1 MESSDVVKAKK
12 IISYIT
18 LGIYIS
24 FMILSS
30 AFMIIF
36 WIICFFSND
45 GNIMTK
51 DAMWLQTMDIILVDT
66 VVLYSIPIISCIV
79 QFFTNRIYFFIQ
91 VGIIVFHW
99 LLMNGVVLYITA
111 SEIAFY

>member
-1 MESSDVVKAKK
+1 MESSNVVKAKK

-18 LGIYIS
+18 LGIYIA

-30 AFMIIF
+30 AF
-36 WIICFFSND
+36 ICFFCNN

-51 DAMWLQTMDIILVDT
+51 DAMWSQIMDIILVDT
-66 VVLYSIPIISCIV
+66 VVLYSIPIVSCIV

-99 LLMNGVVLYITA
+99 LLMNGVILYITV
-111 SEIAFY
+111 SEVAFY